1 MKSTQ
6 AMRDRIRELSTVSDD
21 YDRAVLCVLDD
32 LEALQPRAAGLA
44 VKIDEALALV
54 PQSTDGVEVAAGDM
68 LMLGPE
74 LSDLLREIG
83 DLPPFQR

>member
-6 AMRDRIRELSTVSDD
+6 AMRDRIRERSTISDD
-21 YDRAVLCVLDD
+21 YDRAVLCILDD
-32 LEALQPRAAGLA
+32 LEALQPSAAELA

-54 PQSTDGVEVAAGDM
+54 PQSADGVEVAAGDM

-74 LSDLLREIG
+74 ISDLLREIAG
-83 DLPPFQR
+83 LPPFVR